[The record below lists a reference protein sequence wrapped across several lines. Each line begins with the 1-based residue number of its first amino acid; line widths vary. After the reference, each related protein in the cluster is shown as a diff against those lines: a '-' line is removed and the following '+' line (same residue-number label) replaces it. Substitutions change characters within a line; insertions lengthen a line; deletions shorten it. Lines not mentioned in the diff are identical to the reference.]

1 MRLGHHLFGVQDVLL
16 MTYTTIYKADMNI
29 EQLLKQAIRQEGE
42 IDIVHYTNLILL
54 EACRLIKDTP
64 TTAAFTTFDQA
75 VAETQ
80 RADCF
85 KQVYNQIVENIKDGN
100 NS

>member
-1 MRLGHHLFGVQDVLL
+1 VQDALL
-16 MTYTTIYKADMNI
+16 TTYTTTYNTDMNI
-29 EQLLKQAIRQEGE
+29 EDLLKQSQKTAGE
-42 IDIVHYTNLILL
+42 IDILHYTNLILL

>member
-1 MRLGHHLFGVQDVLL
+1 MPFLL
-16 MTYTTIYKADMNI
+16 PSRIKMNI
-29 EQLLKQAIRQEGE
+29 EELLKQSQKTVGE

-64 TTAAFTTFDQA
+64 TTAAFTSFDQA

-85 KQVYNQIVENIKDGN
+85 KAVYNQIVKNIDELATK
-100 NS
+100 

>member
-1 MRLGHHLFGVQDVLL
+1 
-16 MTYTTIYKADMNI
+16 MTYTTTYNTDMNI
-29 EQLLKQAIRQEGE
+29 EDLLKQSQKTAGE
-42 IDIVHYTNLILL
+42 IDILQYTNLILL

-64 TTAAFTTFDQA
+64 TTSAFTTFDQA

-85 KQVYNQIVENIKDGN
+85 KSVYNQIVKNIDELAAK
-100 NS
+100 

>member
-1 MRLGHHLFGVQDVLL
+1 
-16 MTYTTIYKADMNI
+16 MNI
-29 EQLLKQAIRQEGE
+29 DELLQQALRQEGE
-42 IDIVHYTNLILL
+42 LDILHYTNLVLQ

-64 TTAAFTTFDQA
+64 ITAAFTTFDAA

-85 KQVYNQIVENIKDGN
+85 KQVYNLIVENIKN
-100 NS
+100 ANA

>member
-1 MRLGHHLFGVQDVLL
+1 
-16 MTYTTIYKADMNI
+16 MNI
-29 EQLLKQAIRQEGE
+29 EQLLKQATRKSGE
-42 IDIVHYTNLILL
+42 IDILHYTNLVLQ

-64 TTAAFTTFDQA
+64 TTSAYTSFDQV

-85 KQVYNQIVENIKDGN
+85 RSVYNLIVKNIQNGN
-100 NS
+100 PT

>member
-1 MRLGHHLFGVQDVLL
+1 
-16 MTYTTIYKADMNI
+16 MNI
-29 EQLLKQAIRQEGE
+29 ELLLKQSQKTAGE
-42 IDIVHYTNLILL
+42 IDILHYTNLVLQ

-85 KQVYNQIVENIKDGN
+85 RSVYDQIVRNIEDVAAAK
-100 NS
+100 

>member
-1 MRLGHHLFGVQDVLL
+1 
-16 MTYTTIYKADMNI
+16 MNI
-29 EQLLKQAIRQEGE
+29 DYLLQQAIRQEGE
-42 IDIVHYTNLILL
+42 IDILHYTNLVLQ

-64 TTAAFTTFDQA
+64 TTSAFTSFDKA

-85 KQVYNQIVENIKDGN
+85 KQVYNQIVKNIEDAAT
-100 NS
+100 

>member
-1 MRLGHHLFGVQDVLL
+1 
-16 MTYTTIYKADMNI
+16 MNI
-29 EQLLKQAIRQEGE
+29 EQLLQQATRQEGE
-42 IDIVHYTNLILL
+42 IDILHYTNLVLQ

-64 TTAAFTTFDQA
+64 TTSAYTTFDLA

-85 KQVYNQIVENIKDGN
+85 RSVYNTIVENIKN
-100 NS
+100 ANV

>member
-1 MRLGHHLFGVQDVLL
+1 
-16 MTYTTIYKADMNI
+16 MNI
-29 EQLLKQAIRQEGE
+29 EQLLEQAQKTKGE
-42 IDIVHYTNLILL
+42 IDILHYTNLVLQ

-64 TTAAFTTFDQA
+64 ITAAFTTFDQA

-85 KQVYNQIVENIKDGN
+85 KQVYTLICENIKN
-100 NS
+100 ANS

>member
-1 MRLGHHLFGVQDVLL
+1 
-16 MTYTTIYKADMNI
+16 MNI
-29 EQLLKQAIRQEGE
+29 EDLLKQSQKTVGE

-54 EACRLIKDTP
+54 EACKLIKDTP

-85 KQVYNQIVENIKDGN
+85 KAVYDQIVKNIDELATK
-100 NS
+100 

>member
-1 MRLGHHLFGVQDVLL
+1 
-16 MTYTTIYKADMNI
+16 MNI
-29 EQLLKQAIRQEGE
+29 KQLVADATTSAGRLDLE
-42 IDIVHYTNLILL
+42 HYTNLVLL
-54 EACRLIKDTP
+54 EACRLIKETP
-64 TTAAFTTFDQA
+64 ITAAFTTFDAA

-85 KQVYNQIVENIKDGN
+85 RQVYNQIVRNIEDGN

>member
-1 MRLGHHLFGVQDVLL
+1 MLFLL
-16 MTYTTIYKADMNI
+16 PSRINVNI
-29 EQLLKQAIRQEGE
+29 ELLLKQSQKTAGE
-42 IDIVHYTNLILL
+42 IDILQYTNLILL

-64 TTAAFTTFDQA
+64 TTSAFTTFDQA

-85 KQVYNQIVENIKDGN
+85 KAVYNQIVKNIDELATK
-100 NS
+100 

>member
-1 MRLGHHLFGVQDVLL
+1 
-16 MTYTTIYKADMNI
+16 MTYTTIYNKNMNI
-29 EQLLKQAIRQEGE
+29 EDLLKQSQKTAGE
-42 IDIVHYTNLILL
+42 IDILQYTNLILL

-64 TTAAFTTFDQA
+64 TTSAFTTFDQA

-85 KQVYNQIVENIKDGN
+85 KEVYNQIVRNIEDGN

>member
-1 MRLGHHLFGVQDVLL
+1 
-16 MTYTTIYKADMNI
+16 MNI
-29 EQLLKQAIRQEGE
+29 ENLLQQAIRQEGE
-42 IDIVHYTNLILL
+42 IDILHYTNLVLQ

-64 TTAAFTTFDQA
+64 TTSAFTTFDQA

-85 KQVYNQIVENIKDGN
+85 KQVYNQIVKNIEDGN
-100 NS
+100 SS

>member
-1 MRLGHHLFGVQDVLL
+1 
-16 MTYTTIYKADMNI
+16 MNI
-29 EQLLKQAIRQEGE
+29 EDLLKQSQKTVGE
-42 IDIVHYTNLILL
+42 IDILHYTTLILL

-64 TTAAFTTFDQA
+64 TTSAFTSFDQA

-85 KQVYNQIVENIKDGN
+85 KAVYNQIVRNIDELAAK
-100 NS
+100 

>member
-1 MRLGHHLFGVQDVLL
+1 
-16 MTYTTIYKADMNI
+16 MNI
-29 EQLLKQAIRQEGE
+29 ELLLKQSQKTAGE

-64 TTAAFTTFDQA
+64 TTSAFTTFDQA